1 MAWPKDRY
9 IRCQGF
15 SEEFLP
21 AIKIA
26 LDGKMVVWGRSR
38 GFCAAFTTSFTFANC
53 EWEIDELNE
62 YVEGIKLV
70 SGNIDAEALTA
81 AVLTGK
87 IETS

>member
-1 MAWPKDRY
+1 MSKDKY
-9 IRCQGF
+9 IRCTGF
-15 SEEFLP
+15 PRELLP
-21 AIKIA
+21 AIIQG

-38 GFCAAFTTSFTFANC
+38 GCCAAFTTSFTFAGC

-62 YVEGIKLV
+62 YVEAIKLV

-87 IETS
+87 IEVS

>member
-1 MAWPKDRY
+1 MTWSKNRY

-21 AIKIA
+21 VIQQA

-38 GFCAAFTTSFTFANC
+38 GFCEAVTTAFTFAGC

-62 YVEGIKLV
+62 YVESIKLV
-70 SGNIDAEALTA
+70 SGEIDAEALTV
-81 AVLTGK
+81 AVLKGK